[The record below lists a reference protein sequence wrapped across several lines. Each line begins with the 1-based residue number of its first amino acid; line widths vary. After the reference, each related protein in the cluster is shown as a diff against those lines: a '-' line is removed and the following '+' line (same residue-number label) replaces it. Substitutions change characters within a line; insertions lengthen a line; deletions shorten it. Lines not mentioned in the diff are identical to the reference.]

1 MILLDTNVISEVL
14 KLAPAMQVIRWLD
27 VNFANA
33 AISSITILELGAGVA
48 MLDDG
53 RRKDS
58 LQNAISRTIRR
69 FGSRVYAFDAAAAQA
84 AVQLVAIAR
93 ARGLPLQQIPTKLAD
108 LQIAGIASAYGL
120 DLATRNAGDFAGLGL
135 SLINPWNP

>member
-27 VNFANA
+27 VNFATT

-135 SLINPWNP
+135 SLIDPWNP